1 MADEGGKT
9 FTSPCDTVSQS
20 APCFSL
26 PNTKSN
32 SDTEYGSEFQ
42 ISCLVAIF
50 LIDCTNVLFF
60 TRVFFYLFFLLQ
72 FLGTQCIKPVWL
84 LQTPCNTHTHTHTP
98 NIQFWKRTD
107 GEGWHGANSHL
118 KSDAR
123 CSISPVQHAGFQK
136 AIRCCIYR
144 NTEQW
149 RASDQ
154 KMYAAWGSVHLHLTT
169 QQDT

>member
-9 FTSPCDTVSQS
+9 FPSPCDTVSQS
-20 APCFSL
+20 APCLRL

-50 LIDCTNVLFF
+50 LIDCTNVLF
-60 TRVFFYLFFLLQ
+60 LQEFLITILGHTVQ
-72 FLGTQCIKPVWL
+72 KSSLNYFLK
-84 LQTPCNTHTHTHTP
+84 HTHTHMHVHMHQ
-98 NIQFWKRTD
+98 NIQSWKLTD

-154 KMYAAWGSVHLHLTT
+154 KKRAAWGSVHLHLTT